1 MEIRKE
7 GETIYRFVIKSERGH
22 PLLESVDFPNP
33 AMAQD
38 SVRRLQPQIQNPRC
52 IERKTDHNGQFHFT
66 LRDPEGT
73 VLGHSQ
79 AYRSEAGME
88 NGIKN
93 TLNRIADWNSA
104 L

>member
-7 GETIYRFVIKSERGH
+7 GEAAYRFVIKSERGH
-22 PLLESVDFPNP
+22 PLLESVEFPDP
-33 AMAQD
+33 AMAKD
-38 SVRRLQPQIQNPRC
+38 SVRRLQPEIQNPSC
-52 IERKTDHNGQFHFT
+52 VERKTDHNGQFRFT
-66 LRDPEGT
+66 LRDSEGT

-93 TLNRIADWNSA
+93 TLKRISSWKST